1 MSFLRN
7 LQVKVLLS
15 ALIPGT
21 FILIA
26 VALIALYAYGATVR
40 DLVEQR
46 DAELARLTADRLRDG
61 LDMQIRY
68 LQSVAGSPDVQ
79 ALDTD
84 RALPTLDVSS
94 YDLQGFDGGVTI
106 YGPNGRA
113 VWSNLEASGNDQP
126 EFPMPEVLEAARA
139 TLQPA
144 SSGVFRDSRTGSD
157 SILISVPIVARGEFM
172 GVVSGVATLRG
183 PLVSA
188 MFSELLD
195 VAPGH
200 EGFTYLVDG
209 SGRSIFHDRDD
220 LLGADLKAFAPV
232 EDVTAGASGADLSTS
247 PTGEFVISG
256 FAPVPG
262 TDWGVVTEQ
271 LWSEVEGP
279 IRNSSWTVLGL
290 LVLGAALA
298 SAGIWFS
305 TRRALRPVR
314 DLNAGAQRIASGD
327 FDYTIPANTG
337 DEVQELS
344 QQFNVMARALKESYA
359 ELEERVALRT
369 RELAESDLENAAIA
383 EIGRVIGSS
392 LDISLVYD
400 RFAEQTKRLIDLD
413 SIAILNLY
421 PGRETFSF
429 AYISGVTI
437 PGRQPGIEYPLRGT
451 ATDQAY
457 RTGEPVLFQPGSAD
471 EVEANFPGLLPVW
484 NQGLR
489 SFLASP
495 LISHNEVIGVLWIS
509 SRSDAAYAERHTEL
523 AIRVAAQIAGGVAN
537 SQLYEEIQRFYQQEQ
552 RRADQFR
559 MIGEVGRRISS
570 ILEIDEIL
578 ATIGELR
585 SGWLGYEMTSV
596 GIVEN
601 R

>member
-61 LDMQIRY
+61 LDMQIRH
-68 LQSVAGSPDVQ
+68 LQAVADSPDVQ
-79 ALDTD
+79 SLDTD
-84 RALPTLDVSS
+84 RVLPSLDVSNH
-94 YDLQGFDGGVTI
+94 DLQGFDGGVTI
-106 YGPNGRA
+106 YGPDSRA
-113 VWSNLEASGNDQP
+113 LWSGMEPSGNGMS
-126 EFPMPEVLEAARA
+126 EFPMPEVFEAARA

-144 SSGVFRDSRTGSD
+144 ISGVFRDSRTGND

-188 MFSELLD
+188 IFSELLD

-232 EDVTAGASGADLSTS
+232 EDVTAGVSGADLSTS

-305 TRRALRPVR
+305 TRRALRPIR

-359 ELEERVALRT
+359 ELEERVALRH
-369 RELAESDLENAAIA
+369 AGV
-383 EIGRVIGSS
+383 GRVRPGKRGDSRDRAGHWLVPGHQPRVRPVCRAGQAAHRFRLHRHPEPLSRARDLQLRVHIRGLRFPAVSQASS
-392 LDISLVYD
+392 TPSGG
-400 RFAEQTKRLIDLD
+400 RRPTKRT
-413 SIAILNLY
+413 
-421 PGRETFSF
+421 GR
-429 AYISGVTI
+429 
-437 PGRQPGIEYPLRGT
+437 
-451 ATDQAY
+451 
-457 RTGEPVLFQPGSAD
+457 GS
-471 EVEANFPGLLPVW
+471 LCC
-484 NQGLR
+484 
-489 SFLASP
+489 
-495 LISHNEVIGVLWIS
+495 S
-509 SRSDAAYAERHTEL
+509 SRGPRT
-523 AIRVAAQIAGGVAN
+523 R
-537 SQLYEEIQRFYQQEQ
+537 
-552 RRADQFR
+552 
-559 MIGEVGRRISS
+559 
-570 ILEIDEIL
+570 
-578 ATIGELR
+578 
-585 SGWLGYEMTSV
+585 
-596 GIVEN
+596 
-601 R
+601 